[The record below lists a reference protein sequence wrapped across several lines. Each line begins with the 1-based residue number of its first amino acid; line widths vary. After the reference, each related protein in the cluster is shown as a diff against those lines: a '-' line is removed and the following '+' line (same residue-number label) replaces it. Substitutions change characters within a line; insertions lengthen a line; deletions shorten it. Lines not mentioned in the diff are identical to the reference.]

1 MAWRK
6 NLPSKFSY
14 KTLWRCVYFSLL
26 TIFLCHGAPA
36 HALLHPKQP
45 IILVLHSF
53 KAKQP
58 WILLFNS
65 YFSEK
70 LEHSKLSSYKLEIE
84 CLDLLEFSSE
94 AHKEMLKKLLY
105 HKYGKL
111 TPDILVVT
119 FDPAVHFVV
128 ENNLFPDASRVVVLP
143 SESPATRMANA
154 VMLPFGY
161 DFKGNIEHCL
171 DLLPDTKEIYVV
183 AGNALLDKRT
193 AEKFKDDTKYLRKRV
208 EFQYLVGLGVE
219 ETLARVK
226 ELPAHSL
233 VYYLSYSLDS
243 NGKTVV
249 ARDFSTLLG
258 QNANRPVMSYLD
270 LFVLNTH
277 ILGGRTTATKASAFA
292 AVQVI
297 EQLVEGKSLT
307 SIYPPTPFFE
317 YIYDWP
323 QLQKWGINESKLPS
337 GSLIQNRPPQLYQK
351 YYRQIFLS
359 VSLLLFES
367 FLVVYLLISIKRR
380 KKAEREREKLI
391 VKLKHSLNEIRLL
404 RNILPICSICK
415 NIRNDEGY
423 YEQIES
429 YLHKNSGVDFSHT
442 ICPECMKEHYPEEY
456 AQIVLEEKEK
466 D

>member
-1 MAWRK
+1 M
-6 NLPSKFSY
+6 PSKFSY

-26 TIFLCHGAPA
+26 TIFLCHGSPA
-36 HALLHPKQP
+36 YALHHHEHP

-58 WILLFNS
+58 WTLLFNR

-94 AHKEMLKKLLY
+94 AHKEILKKLLY
-105 HKYGKL
+105 HRYGKL

-119 FDPAVHFVV
+119 FDPAVRFVW
-128 ENNLFPDASRVVVLP
+128 ENNLFPNASRVVVLP

-154 VMLPFGY
+154 VMLPFAY

-193 AEKFKDDTKYLRKRV
+193 AEKFKDDTKGLRKRAS
-208 EFQYLVGLGVE
+208 FQYLVGLGVE
-219 ETLARVK
+219 ETMARVK
-226 ELPAHSL
+226 ELPPHAI

-243 NGKTVV
+243 NGKAIV

-258 QNANRPVMSYLD
+258 QNANRPVMSYFD
-270 LFVLNTH
+270 LFALNTH
-277 ILGGRTTATKASAFA
+277 ILGGRTTTTKASAFA
-292 AVQVI
+292 VVQVI
-297 EQLVEGKSLT
+297 EQLSEGRSIT
-307 SIYPPTPFFE
+307 SISPPTTFFE

-323 QLQKWGINESKLPS
+323 QLQKWGIDEKRLPS
-337 GSLIQNRPPQLYQK
+337 GSLILNRPPQLYRQ
-351 YYRQIFLS
+351 YYRRIVWS
-359 VSLLLFES
+359 VSLILVES
-367 FLVVYLLISIKRR
+367 FLVVYLLTNIKRR

-391 VKLKHSLNEIRLL
+391 VKLKQSLNEIKLL

-429 YLHKNSGVDFSHT
+429 YLHKYSGVDFSHT
-442 ICPECMKEHYPEEY
+442 ICPECMKAHYPEEY
-456 AQIVLEEKEK
+456 AQIIMEEKEK